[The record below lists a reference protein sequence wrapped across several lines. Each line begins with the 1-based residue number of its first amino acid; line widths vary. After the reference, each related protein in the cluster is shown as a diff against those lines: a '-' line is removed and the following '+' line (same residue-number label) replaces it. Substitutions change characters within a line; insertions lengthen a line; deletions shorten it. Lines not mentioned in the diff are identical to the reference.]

1 MKSKA
6 LSLGLYRRY
15 RSGRHSAHS
24 RGQSDELGSRS
35 LSRMSSAHPATS
47 PATWQ
52 TYLSASISAFP
63 VASILRA
70 VLRRNAPQKGK
81 VGRPNRLWRQ
91 KLLRQAM
98 VNGAGP
104 PGAGNVPPPRVSG
117 PRASSTVSSGNVAP
131 GPPGKR
137 ASLCHCPCMLLLNP
151 VSQFRP
157 LRRYF
162 FERGP
167 GRRARCL
174 RRPFPGFEC

>member
-1 MKSKA
+1 MKSNRRSRWGFTAGTAADVIARILADK
-6 LSLGLYRRY
+6 LSG
-15 RSGRHSAHS
+15 
-24 RGQSDELGSRS
+24 ELGSRS
-35 LSRMSSAHPATS
+35 LSRMSSAHPAAS

-63 VASILRA
+63 AASILRA

-104 PGAGNVPPPRVSG
+104 PGAGN
-117 PRASSTVSSGNVAP
+117 
-131 GPPGKR
+131 GPPLGVRNRDHRDWSTDPSRRR
-137 ASLCHCPCMLLLNP
+137 AFRGQGRAAQCRRAMSHRVRLANARAYAAGPCMLLLNP

-157 LRRYF
+157 LR
-162 FERGP
+162 
-167 GRRARCL
+167 
-174 RRPFPGFEC
+174 